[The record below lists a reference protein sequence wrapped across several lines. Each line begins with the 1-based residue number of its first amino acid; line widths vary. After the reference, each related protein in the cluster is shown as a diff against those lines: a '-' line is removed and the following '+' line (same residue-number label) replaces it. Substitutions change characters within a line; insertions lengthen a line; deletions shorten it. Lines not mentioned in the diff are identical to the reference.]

1 MNTSPLELVY
11 AFFCETVRLEA
22 SGQISPIG
30 IWGDTVKFAVNA
42 PALMPC
48 LAFHAFVRN
57 LGLNPLKFRLKVTF
71 PGKAKPV
78 EVEMPLQGNEVQT
91 CQNVNF
97 NNAGLQITEPGDVVA
112 HVRID
117 STPPIDRE
125 FRLQM
130 VFPPQSAITTLVH

>member
-30 IWGDTVKFAVNA
+30 IWGDTVNFAGNA

-57 LGLNPLKFRLKVTF
+57 VGLNPLKFKLEMTF
-71 PGKAKPV
+71 PGKAEPLT
-78 EVEMPLQGNEVQT
+78 VEMKLQGNEVQT

-97 NNAGLQITEPGDVVA
+97 NMAGLQITEPGDVVA

-125 FRLQM
+125 FCLHLGFQ
-130 VFPPQSAITTLVH
+130 PQSAITTLVH